1 MNQLVY
7 LDHAAT
13 TPLDTRVFD
22 AMVPFLNEEYGN
34 PSSVHRLGRKSRFA
48 VEEARERIAA
58 VIGAEPSEIIFTSG
72 GTEADNLAVRGYMEM
87 HAGGRLITSAAE
99 HEAVLRPAN
108 AVGEGG
114 RQVDVLRPSEDGA
127 VAAESVEDALERGA
141 ALVSIMHANNEVG
154 TISPIEEIAEL
165 CHDRNVALHTDAVQ
179 TVGVLDVD
187 VAKLGVDM
195 LSASA
200 HKFYGPKGVGFLFV
214 RGGIELAPLIRGG
227 SQERKRRGGTENV
240 AGVVG
245 MATALELARDERSE
259 RFQHARE
266 LKQHL
271 LDALSSALEGEYR
284 ISGSADPQRALP
296 NIINIHFP
304 PVDGRPMD
312 GEMLLLN
319 LDMEGILVSSG
330 SACTSGAV
338 EPSHV
343 LLAMGIANS
352 AAQAAVRISTGLSTT
367 EHAIDRAVEAFERV
381 VRRMR
386 RQAAA

>member
-99 HEAVLRPAN
+99 HEAVLRAAD

-187 VAKLGVDM
+187 VAKRGVDM

-245 MATALELARDERSE
+245 MATALELARDEQSE
-259 RFQHARE
+259 RFQLALE

-367 EHAIDRAVEAFERV
+367 EDAIDRAVEALERV

>member
-13 TPLDTRVFD
+13 TPLDPRVFD
-22 AMVPFLNEEYGN
+22 AMVPFLKEEYGN

-48 VEEARERIAA
+48 VEDARERIAA

-72 GTEADNLAVRGYMEM
+72 GTEADNLAVRGYMRM
-87 HAGGRLITSAAE
+87 HAGGRLVTSAAE
-99 HEAVLRPAN
+99 HEAVLRAAD
-108 AVGEGG
+108 AVGESG

-127 VAAESVEDALERGA
+127 VAVESVKDALGRGA
-141 ALVSIMHANNEVG
+141 AMVSIMHANNEVG
-154 TISPIEEIAEL
+154 TISPIGEIAAI
-165 CHDRNVALHTDAVQ
+165 CRDRNVAFHTDAVQ

-187 VAKLGVDM
+187 VAKLDVDM

-214 RGGIELAPLIRGG
+214 RGGIELAPLIGGG

-245 MATALELARDERSE
+245 MATALELARDEQSE
-259 RFQHARE
+259 RFHHAVA

-271 LDALSSALEGEYR
+271 LNALSSALEGEYR

-304 PVDGRPMD
+304 PVDGKPMD

-343 LLAMGIANS
+343 LLAMGVATS
-352 AAQAAVRISTGLSTT
+352 AAQAAVRISTGISTT
-367 EHAIDRAVEAFERV
+367 EDALDRAVEALDRV

>member
-99 HEAVLRPAN
+99 HEAVLRAAD

-245 MATALELARDERSE
+245 MATALELALDERSE

-367 EHAIDRAVEAFERV
+367 EDAIDRAVEALERV